1 MSEDKERV
9 VEVISNVY
17 SMGNGSRVHIS
28 QARGSRGT
36 AELTVKV
43 ELDKGCREEVGG
55 ELQMLIVNS
64 GWSAALPQGL
74 PARSSGKAP
83 RNAPQ
88 QGLPARPPCKAPC
101 KAARN
106 PPPARLPG
114 KALGKAPPLSLR
126 PAILRQG

>member
-1 MSEDKERV
+1 M
-9 VEVISNVY
+9 EVISNVY

-28 QARGSRGT
+28 QARVSRGT

-64 GWSAALPQGL
+64 GWSAALPQGR

-83 RNAPQ
+83 
-88 QGLPARPPCKAPC
+88 
-101 KAARN
+101 
-106 PPPARLPG
+106 
-114 KALGKAPPLSLR
+114 
-126 PAILRQG
+126 

>member
-43 ELDKGCREEVGG
+43 ELDKGCCEEVGG
-55 ELQMLIVNS
+55 ELQVLIVHS
-64 GWSAALPQGL
+64 GWSAALPQGR
-74 PARSSGKAP
+74 PARLSG
-83 RNAPQ
+83 NAPQ
-88 QGLPARPPCKAPC
+88 QGLPARPPCKAPLQG
-101 KAARN
+101 
-106 PPPARLPG
+106 PPARPLEIHPLQGCLARPFARPHRCPSDLP
-114 KALGKAPPLSLR
+114 S
-126 PAILRQG
+126 